1 MISPRRN
8 LSRKLSLGIMLMAV
22 PIFVLSLGLFFMQSR
37 SLIHKKTSEHAY
49 SILNTTMQSVV
60 NYMGAVSTAA
70 RSNAWLLEEHF
81 NPDSIQAI
89 TYRIMKRHRS
99 IISCSVGTEPNMFPS
114 IGHYFSVYTVNNG
127 DSIMAVREPD
137 YEYFNKMWYK
147 KARMSD
153 KGCWINPF
161 SNYTEA
167 TIDHNDAVASYSM
180 PLHASDGS
188 IVGILATDF
197 SFTQLANIFENIKL
211 PYPNAY
217 YVLLGG
223 DGRYLIHPDEN
234 LVFKKTIFSEND
246 AADHADLIALG
257 HEMTAGN
264 TGTLHTNIDGKYCH
278 VSYGAVPDTDWSLA
292 LVIPSDEMMGPYHHL
307 GYVIIGLI
315 IIGLIIVQWLCYR
328 VVHHT
333 IEPITP
339 LLTMTQ
345 RIAEGHYDEVIPRS
359 DHNDA
364 MAQLQN
370 SFAAMQRAIMSKMGS
385 IGQTASEIEKYNV
398 QQVEK
403 VQQAEE
409 AIQQKNQF
417 ISHVLNQVRRPLDV
431 IKGGANAM
439 LNGRFGGLPDN
450 ELAAIADKMK
460 YNAVSLDRMVL
471 MLYDSSETEAA
482 DKSKYLAKKPVACNK
497 EARECINFIHE
508 QFPHTNMRLET
519 EVPDQLQVNTNHLY
533 LMLTLRELL
542 YNAAKYSDGQHIV
555 IRIKLLTGAVRF
567 IVEDVGP
574 GLPDDVSLDLV
585 FKPFAKVDNLSEGL
599 GLGLPLCKRH
609 IDNIGGQFIHD
620 KDYKGGCRFFV
631 DIPLSA

>member
-161 SNYTEA
+161 SDYTEA

-246 AADHADLIALG
+246 ATDHADLIALG

-333 IEPITP
+333 IEPINP

-431 IKGGANAM
+431 IKGGAKAM

-482 DKSKYLAKKPVACNK
+482 DKSKYLTKKPVACNK

-620 KDYKGGCRFFV
+620 KDYKGGCRFFI